1 MEGRVMTY
9 NVLDLFC
16 GAGGLSLGFKMADFD
31 IVGGI
36 DFDQEALDT
45 HELNFKDGFHFCG
58 DISELDDEFVL
69 DNFDGKV
76 DVIIGGPPCQ
86 GFSVANMQQKDI
98 ENDDRNKLF
107 YEFIRFVKLLNP
119 KAFVMENVP
128 QILTKD
134 KGHVKEVM
142 MDVMDKLGYD
152 VNVKVL
158 LASDYGVPQKRRRAF
173 FVGLSKTLDETF
185 DFDNIKKMPKV
196 TVENAIG
203 DIYSLDR
210 KVKKSTVDDEFSLKT
225 RPNCNYQKDMR
236 KNSGNKL
243 YNHNIRYPKDI
254 VQTRMKH
261 VPEGGNWKDVPE
273 ELWDTIRNNRH
284 SSAYRRLNSKDVS
297 VTIDTGHMNYFHP
310 KYNRVPTV
318 RESARIQSFP
328 DDFIF
333 VGRQGSQFR
342 QVGNAVP
349 PLLSKAIADTLK
361 KYLDGSSFKEV

>member
-1 MEGRVMTY
+1 MGY

-45 HELNFKDGFHFCG
+45 HELNFNDGYHFCG

-69 DNFDGKV
+69 DNFDGNV

-98 ENDDRNKLF
+98 ECDDRNKLF
-107 YEFIRFVKLLNP
+107 YEFIRFVRLLKP

-134 KGHVKEVM
+134 KGHVKKVM
-142 MDVMDKLGYD
+142 MDVMDELGYNVD
-152 VNVKVL
+152 VRVL
-158 LASDYGVPQKRRRAF
+158 IASDYGVPQRRRRAF
-173 FVGLSKTLDETF
+173 FVGLDKSFKRTF
-185 DFDNIKKMPKV
+185 DFDNIEKMPKV
-196 TVENAIG
+196 TVGNAIS
-203 DIYSLDR
+203 DIYSFDDEID
-210 KVKKSTVDDEFSLKT
+210 KSSVDDEFSLSVA
-225 RPNCNYQKDMR
+225 PDCDYQKLMR
-236 KNSGNKL
+236 KDSKDML

-254 VQTRMKH
+254 VQKRMSH

-273 ELWDTIRNNRH
+273 DLWDTIRNNRH
-284 SSAYRRLNSKDVS
+284 SSAYRRLNSEDVS

-333 VGRQGSQFR
+333 TGGQGAQFR

-349 PLLSKAIADTLK
+349 PLLSFAIAKTLK
-361 KYLDGSSFKEV
+361 SYLNNEDNTLEKYL